1 MRDYQQIIG
10 GQSVEAVEGRRFD
23 VVNPA
28 TGEVIGSVPD
38 GTAADADLALKAA
51 EQAFPIWAEM
61 PAQKRAKLMR
71 DAAGLVRERAQ
82 AIGTTL
88 TLEQGKPLNDAV
100 KEILDAAGTLEFFA
114 EEIIRIRGEII
125 PTGAQNAYSLVVKY
139 PVGVCV
145 AITPWNYPVSLLA
158 WKLGP
163 ALAAGCT
170 VVAKPATET
179 PLSSIEFVQ
188 CFLDAGFPAGV
199 VNIVTGGGSTL
210 GTPLVEHPITKKVA
224 ITGST
229 AVGKHVAS
237 LAGKDLKKVSLEL
250 GGHSPYLVFADV
262 DLEQAVKEGVR
273 RSFRNMGQICNAVN
287 RIFVHKSI
295 KEAFV
300 ERFVEETQ
308 KLRMG
313 DGLAN
318 PSIDLGPMVNAAGIE
333 RTVRHVDDAV
343 AKGSKLLCGG
353 KRPEGPQYEKGFFFE
368 PTVLVDAP
376 SDALIMQEE
385 TFGPAVVINSF
396 STLDEAVELA
406 NATKYGLVAYA
417 YTNDLNTVNILAQRL
432 DFGTVCINNTA
443 AASVQAPYGGWKDSG
458 LGIELSHHAI
468 DEYMKIKHVR
478 INI

>member
-170 VVAKPATET
+170 VWPNPPQNTAVVYRVRT
-179 PLSSIEFVQ
+179 V
-188 CFLDAGFPAGV
+188 FLVPGSQQEL
-199 VNIVTGGGSTL
+199 STL
-210 GTPLVEHPITKKVA
+210 
-224 ITGST
+224 
-229 AVGKHVAS
+229 
-237 LAGKDLKKVSLEL
+237 
-250 GGHSPYLVFADV
+250 
-262 DLEQAVKEGVR
+262 
-273 RSFRNMGQICNAVN
+273 
-287 RIFVHKSI
+287 
-295 KEAFV
+295 
-300 ERFVEETQ
+300 
-308 KLRMG
+308 
-313 DGLAN
+313 
-318 PSIDLGPMVNAAGIE
+318 
-333 RTVRHVDDAV
+333 
-343 AKGSKLLCGG
+343 
-353 KRPEGPQYEKGFFFE
+353 
-368 PTVLVDAP
+368 
-376 SDALIMQEE
+376 
-385 TFGPAVVINSF
+385 
-396 STLDEAVELA
+396 
-406 NATKYGLVAYA
+406 
-417 YTNDLNTVNILAQRL
+417 
-432 DFGTVCINNTA
+432 
-443 AASVQAPYGGWKDSG
+443 
-458 LGIELSHHAI
+458 
-468 DEYMKIKHVR
+468 
-478 INI
+478 